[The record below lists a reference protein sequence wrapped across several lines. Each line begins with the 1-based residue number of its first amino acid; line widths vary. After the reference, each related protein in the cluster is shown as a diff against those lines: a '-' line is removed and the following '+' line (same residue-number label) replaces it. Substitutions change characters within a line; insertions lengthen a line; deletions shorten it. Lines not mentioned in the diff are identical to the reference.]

1 MYVHTCIKSLLCF
14 LIVYRADLNQS
25 QREKRMGQTKRDEWH
40 AVANELDDLPQTSG
54 IIPGTT
60 ECMLIYL

>member
-1 MYVHTCIKSLLCF
+1 MYIHTGIKNLLCF
-14 LIVYRADLNQS
+14 LTVYRADLNQS
-25 QREKRMGQTKRDEWH
+25 QREKRIGKTKRDQPR
-40 AVANELDDLPQTSG
+40 AVTGELDDLPQTSG

>member
-1 MYVHTCIKSLLCF
+1 MYIHTCIKRLLCF

-25 QREKRMGQTKRDEWH
+25 QREKRMGETKRDQPR

-54 IIPGTT
+54 ITLGTT

>member
-1 MYVHTCIKSLLCF
+1 M
-14 LIVYRADLNQS
+14 IVYRADLNQS
-25 QREKRMGQTKRDEWH
+25 QREKRMGETKRDQPR

-54 IIPGTT
+54 ITLGTT

>member
-1 MYVHTCIKSLLCF
+1 M
-14 LIVYRADLNQS
+14 IVYRADLNQS
-25 QREKRMGQTKRDEWH
+25 QREKRMGQTKRDEWR